1 MQVNMHEAKTQLS
14 RLVKAAQ
21 AGEEVIIAQ
30 NGVPA
35 VRLQPITLLKA
46 PPSLAEELSE
56 LRRLLQ
62 AEGLEELPLPARTD
76 RPNAFAE
83 ANQESD

>member
-21 AGEEVIIAQ
+21 SGEEVIIAQ

-35 VRLQPITLLKA
+35 VRLVPIQDHPRTGGWGSLKLDPHVVDAAFTPEVERAVANALL
-46 PPSLAEELSE
+46 
-56 LRRLLQ
+56 
-62 AEGLEELPLPARTD
+62 D
-76 RPNAFAE
+76 R
-83 ANQESD
+83 Q

>member
-1 MQVNMHEAKTQLS
+1 MHEAKTQLS

-35 VRLQPITLLKA
+35 VRLQPITPLKA
-46 PPSLAEELSE
+46 PSSLAQELSE

-62 AEGLEELPLPARTD
+62 AEGLDELPLPTRTD
-76 RPNAFAE
+76 RPNPFAE
-83 ANQESD
+83 G